1 MPLTVAFAILTI
13 DMADRRYSRDH
24 TWALRRGE
32 ALLVG
37 LTAHAID
44 RLGEL
49 RSIHL
54 DVTPEQ
60 ILSPGEVFGSVESDR
75 AVVDLYTPVGGRV
88 VAVHDALTR
97 DPSPLHEDCYEAGWL
112 VHLAAPAPTQ
122 AAPGESSEFSG
133 LLDAAAYNE
142 FLRMRTADL

>member
-1 MPLTVAFAILTI
+1 
-13 DMADRRYSRDH
+13 MAERRYSREH
-24 TWALRRGE
+24 TWAERRDG

-44 RLGEL
+44 RLGQL
-49 RSIHL
+49 RSLQL

-60 ILSPGEVFGSVESDR
+60 VLLPGQVFGSVESDR

-88 VAVHDALTR
+88 VAIHEDLAR
-97 DPSPLHEDCYEAGWL
+97 DPSVLHEDCYEAGWL
-112 VHLAAPAPTQ
+112 VHLDPV
-122 AAPGESSEFSG
+122 ESSEFSG